1 MARKYCPFSFSC
13 ETVTQTPGL
22 VASQCPNLGACSE
35 LAKLDGNNETV
46 QLQVAAAESQGST
59 AVSVSASSAATLM
72 LRQRGCPQDM
82 ESLGLRA
89 LMEALQASMAELE
102 TQMTQFEESY
112 GGQYIAPEGTE
123 VHAYAVKRPYG
134 TYWYNKLAAHREMFQ
149 PQAQQRLVRHIH
161 LGKTGESRHTV
172 AQAGIERR
180 NQLTKVRTQL
190 IAAATALE
198 NAIDILQTPIL

>member
-1 MARKYCPFSFSC
+1 MTRKYCPFSFSC
-13 ETVTQTPGL
+13 ETITQTPRL

-35 LAKLDGNNETV
+35 LAKLDGDSKAV
-46 QLQVAAAESQGST
+46 HLRVAAEDQGPQSL
-59 AVSVSASSAATLM
+59 SVSASSAATLM

-82 ESLGLRA
+82 ESLGIRA

-102 TQMTQFEESY
+102 TQMTQFKESY
-112 GGQYIAPEGTE
+112 SGQYIAPEGTE

-149 PQAQQRLVRHIH
+149 PQTQQRLVRHIH

-180 NQLTKVRTQL
+180 NQLTKARTQL
-190 IAAATALE
+190 MAAKTALE
-198 NAIDILQTPIL
+198 NAMAILQTPIL

>member
-1 MARKYCPFSFSC
+1 MVRKYCPFSFSC

-35 LAKLDGNNETV
+35 LTKLDGESNAV
-46 QLQVAAAESQGST
+46 HLQVAYEDQAPQT
-59 AVSVSASSAATLM
+59 VPVSASSAATLM

-82 ESLGLRA
+82 EALGIGPLI
-89 LMEALQASMAELE
+89 EALQASMTKLE
-102 TQMTQFEESY
+102 TQITQFEEHYSK
-112 GGQYIAPEGTE
+112 QYIAPEGTE

-149 PQAQQRLVRHIH
+149 PQMQQRLVRHIH

-190 IAAATALE
+190 MAAATALE
-198 NAIDILQTPIL
+198 NAVASLQAPIL

>member
-1 MARKYCPFSFSC
+1 
-13 ETVTQTPGL
+13 
-22 VASQCPNLGACSE
+22 
-35 LAKLDGNNETV
+35 
-46 QLQVAAAESQGST
+46 
-59 AVSVSASSAATLM
+59 
-72 LRQRGCPQDM
+72 
-82 ESLGLRA
+82 
-89 LMEALQASMAELE
+89 MEALQASMAELE
-102 TQMTQFEESY
+102 TQMTQFEKSY

-149 PQAQQRLVRHIH
+149 PQAQQQLVRHIH

-180 NQLTKVRTQL
+180 NQLTKARTQL

-198 NAIDILQTPIL
+198 NAIAILQMPIL